1 MWTGCFEWYFDSLD
15 KKLTVGKYK
24 NRTLKEVWEYHSS
37 YIDWVVKNINEFYV
51 TPEVIVE
58 IQNCIVRSD
67 AYWKRLYEIFYG
79 RKLFYDSECWD
90 EIDEKEIERAEQ
102 EQSER
107 MFYDWIE
114 EDWERDTYYALGGDD
129 YDAWKRNCGNLDD
142 MMDGMGF

>member
-37 YIDWVVKNINEFYV
+37 YIDWVVKNIHEFYV
-51 TPEVIVE
+51 TPEVFVE
-58 IQNCIVRSD
+58 VQNHIIRSD
-67 AYWKRLYEIFYG
+67 AYWKRLKWIFYE
-79 RKLFYDSECWD
+79 RELTYASEKWG
-90 EIDEKEIERAEQ
+90 EIRQAEQ
-102 EQSER
+102 EQTEC